1 MAAKRFCTNSQEAF
15 IRHFAPQIMQFYKL
29 RGILA
34 ANCLKCTLAV
44 LIVLLLQKMN
54 LFHELLT
61 EINMTLV
68 TSAVLTLQ
76 SDIKALISRFVV
88 CNSS

>member
-1 MAAKRFCTNSQEAF
+1 M
-15 IRHFAPQIMQFYKL
+15 
-29 RGILA
+29 LA
-34 ANCLKCTLAV
+34 ANCLKCILAV
-44 LIVLLLQKMN
+44 LVVLLLQKMN

-61 EINMTLV
+61 ENNMTLV

-88 CNSS
+88 CDSS